1 MDKVTKEGIVLD
13 NNKGHLT
20 VQIFR
25 NGACGSCSASGS
37 CAESKTTE
45 IELFTHENIKKGD
58 RVMIEGSSNDVTK
71 LTAVVYIF
79 PVVMILIGA
88 ILPNVFLKNTG
99 IDLNL
104 LTLISVLV
112 FLLISLVF
120 VKGLDSKVKDRNIM
134 KVRKINQ

>member
-1 MDKVTKEGIVLD
+1 MDKITKEGIVLD

-58 RVMIEGSSNDVTK
+58 RVMIEGESSDVTK

-79 PVVMILIGA
+79 PVVMVLIGA

-104 LTLISVLV
+104 LTLLSVLV

-134 KVRKINQ
+134 KVRKIN

>member
-1 MDKVTKEGIVLD
+1 MDKITKEGIVLD

-58 RVMIEGSSNDVTK
+58 RVMIEGESSDVTK

-112 FLLISLVF
+112 FLLISLIF

-134 KVRKINQ
+134 KVRKIN

>member
-58 RVMIEGSSNDVTK
+58 RVMIEGESSDVTK

-112 FLLISLVF
+112 FLLISLIF

-134 KVRKINQ
+134 KVRKIN

>member
-58 RVMIEGSSNDVTK
+58 RVMIEGESSDVTK

-104 LTLISVLV
+104 LTLLSVLV

-134 KVRKINQ
+134 KVRKID

>member
-1 MDKVTKEGIVLD
+1 MDKITKEGIVLD

-25 NGACGSCSASGS
+25 NGACGSCSSRGS

-45 IELFTHENIKKGD
+45 IELFTHENFKKGD
-58 RVMIEGSSNDVTK
+58 RFMIEGESSDVTK

-104 LTLISVLV
+104 LTLLSVLV

-120 VKGLDSKVKDRNIM
+120 VKGLDNKVKDRNIM
-134 KVRKINQ
+134 KVRKIN

>member
-1 MDKVTKEGIVLD
+1 MDKVKKEGIVLD

-112 FLLISLVF
+112 FLLISLIF

-134 KVRKINQ
+134 KVRKIN

>member
-58 RVMIEGSSNDVTK
+58 RVMIEGESSDVTK

-134 KVRKINQ
+134 KVRKIN

>member
-99 IDLNL
+99 IDINL

-112 FLLISLVF
+112 FLLISLIF

-134 KVRKINQ
+134 KVRKIN

>member
-1 MDKVTKEGIVLD
+1 MDNVTKEGIVLD

-20 VQIFR
+20 VKIFR

-112 FLLISLVF
+112 FLLISLIF

-134 KVRKINQ
+134 KVRKIN

>member
-20 VQIFR
+20 VQIFG

-58 RVMIEGSSNDVTK
+58 RVMIEGSSSDVTK

-79 PVVMILIGA
+79 PVVMVLVGA

-120 VKGLDSKVKDRNIM
+120 VKGLDNKVKDRNIM
-134 KVRKINQ
+134 KVRKIN

>member
-58 RVMIEGSSNDVTK
+58 RVMIEGSSSDVTK
-71 LTAVVYIF
+71 LTAIVYIF

-88 ILPNVFLKNTG
+88 ILPNIFLKNTG

-104 LTLISVLV
+104 LTLLSVLV

-120 VKGLDSKVKDRNIM
+120 VKGLDSKVKDRNVM
-134 KVRKINQ
+134 KVRKIN

>member
-13 NNKGHLT
+13 NNNGHLT

-104 LTLISVLV
+104 LTLLSVLV

-134 KVRKINQ
+134 KVRKIN

>member
-58 RVMIEGSSNDVTK
+58 RVMIEGSSSDVTK

-79 PVVMILIGA
+79 PVVMVLVGA

-104 LTLISVLV
+104 LTLLSVLV

-134 KVRKINQ
+134 KVRKIN

>member
-20 VQIFR
+20 IQIFR

-79 PVVMILIGA
+79 PVVMILVGA

-134 KVRKINQ
+134 KVRKIN

>member
-25 NGACGSCSASGS
+25 NGACGSCSASDS

-79 PVVMILIGA
+79 PVVMILVGA

-104 LTLISVLV
+104 LTLLSVLV

-134 KVRKINQ
+134 KVRKID

>member
-1 MDKVTKEGIVLD
+1 MDKITKEGIVLD

-58 RVMIEGSSNDVTK
+58 RVMIEGESSDVTK

-104 LTLISVLV
+104 LTLLSVLV

-120 VKGLDSKVKDRNIM
+120 VKGLDRKVKDRNIM
-134 KVRKINQ
+134 KVRKIN

>member
-58 RVMIEGSSNDVTK
+58 RVMIEGSSSDVTK

-79 PVVMILIGA
+79 PVVMVLVGA

-120 VKGLDSKVKDRNIM
+120 VKGLDNKVKDRNIM
-134 KVRKINQ
+134 KVRKIN

>member
-58 RVMIEGSSNDVTK
+58 RVMIEGESSDVTK

-79 PVVMILIGA
+79 PVVMVLIGA

-104 LTLISVLV
+104 LTLLSVLV

-134 KVRKINQ
+134 KVRKIN

>member
-1 MDKVTKEGIVLD
+1 MDKITKEGIVLD

-58 RVMIEGSSNDVTK
+58 RVMIEGSSSDVTK

-79 PVVMILIGA
+79 PVVMVLIGA

-104 LTLISVLV
+104 LTLLSVLV

-134 KVRKINQ
+134 KVRKIN

>member
-134 KVRKINQ
+134 KVRKIN

>member
-58 RVMIEGSSNDVTK
+58 RVMIEGSSSDVTK

-79 PVVMILIGA
+79 PVVMVLVGA

-120 VKGLDSKVKDRNIM
+120 VKGLDNKVKDRNIM
-134 KVRKINQ
+134 KVRKIK

>member
-1 MDKVTKEGIVLD
+1 MDKITKEGIVLD

-58 RVMIEGSSNDVTK
+58 RVMIEGESSDVTK

-104 LTLISVLV
+104 LTLLSVLV

-134 KVRKINQ
+134 KVRKIN

>member
-13 NNKGHLT
+13 NNKGYLT

-58 RVMIEGSSNDVTK
+58 RVMIEGESSDVTK

-104 LTLISVLV
+104 LTLLSVLV

-134 KVRKINQ
+134 KVRKIN

>member
-112 FLLISLVF
+112 FLLISLIF

-134 KVRKINQ
+134 KVRKIN

>member
-58 RVMIEGSSNDVTK
+58 RVMIEGSSSDVTK
-71 LTAVVYIF
+71 LTAIVYIF

-88 ILPNVFLKNTG
+88 ILPNIFLKNTG

-104 LTLISVLV
+104 LTLLSVLV

-120 VKGLDSKVKDRNIM
+120 VKGLDSKVKDRNVM
-134 KVRKINQ
+134 KVRKID

>member
-1 MDKVTKEGIVLD
+1 MDKMTKEGIVLD

-58 RVMIEGSSNDVTK
+58 RVMIEGESSDVTK

-104 LTLISVLV
+104 LTLLSVLV

-120 VKGLDSKVKDRNIM
+120 VKGLDRKVKDRNIM
-134 KVRKINQ
+134 KVRKIN

>member
-58 RVMIEGSSNDVTK
+58 RVMIEGSSSDVTK

-79 PVVMILIGA
+79 PVVMVLVGA

-134 KVRKINQ
+134 KVRKIN

>member
-58 RVMIEGSSNDVTK
+58 RVMIEGESSDVTK

-104 LTLISVLV
+104 LTLLSVLV

-134 KVRKINQ
+134 KVRKIN

>member
-104 LTLISVLV
+104 LTLLSVLV
-112 FLLISLVF
+112 FLLISLIF

-134 KVRKINQ
+134 KVRKIN

>member
-58 RVMIEGSSNDVTK
+58 RVMIEGESSDVTK

-104 LTLISVLV
+104 LTLLSVLV

-120 VKGLDSKVKDRNIM
+120 VKGLDRKVKDRNIM
-134 KVRKINQ
+134 KVRKIN

>member
-58 RVMIEGSSNDVTK
+58 RVMIEGSSSDVTK
-71 LTAVVYIF
+71 LTAIVYIF

-88 ILPNVFLKNTG
+88 ILPNIFLKNTG

-104 LTLISVLV
+104 LTLLSVLV

-134 KVRKINQ
+134 KVRKIN

>member
-79 PVVMILIGA
+79 PVVMILVGA

-134 KVRKINQ
+134 KVRKIN

>member
-1 MDKVTKEGIVLD
+1 MDKITKEGIVLD

-58 RVMIEGSSNDVTK
+58 RVMIEGESSDVTK

-88 ILPNVFLKNTG
+88 ILPNVFLKNIG

-112 FLLISLVF
+112 FLLISLIF

-134 KVRKINQ
+134 KVRKIN

>member
-1 MDKVTKEGIVLD
+1 MDKITKEGIVLD

-58 RVMIEGSSNDVTK
+58 RVMIEGESSDVTK

-120 VKGLDSKVKDRNIM
+120 VKGLDSKVKERNIM
-134 KVRKINQ
+134 KVRKIN